1 MPNLRRQ
8 EGMGPGKG
16 RTRERS
22 LAGWLAGAYTLAFA
36 VWALFGGGSA
46 DSRELLSDI
55 APLPIGFAVALLAWR
70 ASTRA
75 GDGATR
81 RAWRL
86 IAVAFALWWAGDVT
100 WFFLEAVL
108 HRAPFPSPADAG
120 YLGFY
125 PVLALGLLALPSAP
139 RTRTERVKVAL
150 DALTVLLA
158 AAMVVWYLVVEPV
171 VHSGS
176 DSVATALSVG
186 YPVGDLVLL
195 YGLVTTLLRRP
206 GDRPLWLLVGAVSA
220 FVVADVAYAHLSL
233 TDSYAGG
240 DWPDAFWMLAQCL
253 ALLAATVQARRP
265 ASLTLADGGAK
276 PSGRVSLLPYAGIVI
291 GYALV
296 VAVGHD
302 LAGASF
308 NGLLLGA
315 ASITGVVVAR
325 QVRVAAEN
333 ARLVAEL
340 HHLAEVDG
348 LTDALNR
355 RSLFEAGERLVRRTQ
370 RLGRPLS
377 ALMIDVDH
385 FKAVNDTYGHAA
397 GDDVLAAVVARTM
410 AHVRTADL
418 VGRYGGDELAVVMP
432 DCPVEEAFEVAER
445 IRCAVTATP
454 ITTRSGDISATV
466 SIGVSGAESGASL
479 AVVFGRADGG
489 LYEAKRAGRGRT
501 AVASVAG

>member
-1 MPNLRRQ
+1 MA
-8 EGMGPGKG
+8 EAGG
-16 RTRERS
+16 RARPRDGS
-22 LAGWLAGAYTLAFA
+22 VAGWVAGAYTLGF
-36 VWALFGGGSA
+36 VLWALLGGGGA
-46 DSRELLSDI
+46 DQRELLSDV
-55 APLPIGFAVALLAWR
+55 APLPIGLLVPLLAWR

-86 IAVAFALWWAGDVT
+86 IAVAFALWWAGDVA
-100 WFFLEAVL
+100 WFVLEAVL
-108 HRAPFPSPADAG
+108 HQAPFPSPADAG

-125 PVLALGLLALPSAP
+125 PLLALGLLALPSAP
-139 RTRTERVKVAL
+139 RSRAEGVKVAL

-176 DSVATALSVG
+176 DDLATVLSVG

-233 TDSYAGG
+233 SGSYAGG

-253 ALLAATVQARRP
+253 ALWAALVQARHPGP
-265 ASLTLADGGAK
+265 AILSDGGAN
-276 PSGRVSLLPYAGIVI
+276 PSGRVSLLPYAAIVI
-291 GYALV
+291 GYGLV

-302 LAGASF
+302 VAGASF
-308 NGLLLGA
+308 DGLLLGA
-315 ASITGVVVAR
+315 AAITGVVVTR
-325 QVRVAAEN
+325 QIRVAAEN
-333 ARLVAEL
+333 ARLLAEL

-355 RSLFEAGERLVRRTQ
+355 RSLFAAGERLLRRAQ

-377 ALMIDVDH
+377 VLMIDVDH
-385 FKAVNDTYGHAA
+385 FKAVNDTHGHGA
-397 GDDVLAAVVARTM
+397 GDDVLAAVAARTV
-410 AHVRTADL
+410 AHVRSADL

-432 DCPVEEAFEVAER
+432 DCGVEEAYEVAER
-445 IRCAVTATP
+445 IRDAVAATP
-454 ITTRSGDISATV
+454 IPARSGQIAAAV
-466 SIGVSGAESGASL
+466 SIGVSNAEHGDPL
-479 AVVFGRADGG
+479 AAVLGRADDG
-489 LYEAKRAGRGRT
+489 LYQAKRAGRGRT
-501 AVASVAG
+501 AVATLAG

>member
-1 MPNLRRQ
+1 
-8 EGMGPGKG
+8 MGPGSG
-16 RTRERS
+16 RVRERS
-22 LAGWLAGAYTLAFA
+22 FVGWLAGAYTLAFTL
-36 VWALFGGGSA
+36 WALFGGGSA
-46 DSRELLSDI
+46 DTRELLSDI
-55 APLPIGFAVALLAWR
+55 APLPIGFAVSVLAWR

-75 GDGATR
+75 EGDGATR

-108 HRAPFPSPADAG
+108 HQAPFPSPADAG

-125 PVLALGLLALPSAP
+125 PLLALGLLALPAAP
-139 RTRTERVKVAL
+139 RTRSERVKVAL

-176 DSVATALSVG
+176 DSLATALSVG

-265 ASLTLADGGAK
+265 AMAPADGLAK

-377 ALMIDVDH
+377 VLMIDVDH
-385 FKAVNDTYGHAA
+385 FKTVNDTYGHAA

-432 DCPVEEAFEVAER
+432 DCAVEEAFEVAER
-445 IRCAVTATP
+445 IRCAVAGTP
-454 ITTRSGDISATV
+454 ITTRSGDIPASV
-466 SIGVSGAESGASL
+466 SIGVSGAEAGTSL
-479 AVVFGRADGG
+479 AGVFGRADGG

-501 AVASVAG
+501 AVATLAG